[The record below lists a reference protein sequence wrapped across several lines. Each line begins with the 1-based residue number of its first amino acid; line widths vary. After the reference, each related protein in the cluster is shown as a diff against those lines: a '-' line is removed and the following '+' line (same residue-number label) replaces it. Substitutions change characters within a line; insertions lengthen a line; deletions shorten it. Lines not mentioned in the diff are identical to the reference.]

1 MDVNNLTAERARY
14 ERSNKMI
21 YNLTDANFEKEA
33 LQADLPVLV
42 DFWATWCGPCR
53 MAAPIVEAI
62 AEEYDGKLK
71 VCKLDVD
78 ANPRTASSFEIQ
90 SIPTMV
96 LITTNKETKEKEARS
111 IVGYHPKEELKE
123 ILDRFIH

>member
-1 MDVNNLTAERARY
+1 
-14 ERSNKMI
+14 MI

-53 MAAPIVEAI
+53 MAAPIVEAV

-96 LITTNKETKEKEARS
+96 LILS
-111 IVGYHPKEELKE
+111 L
-123 ILDRFIH
+123 IHISEPTRLGMISYAVFC

>member
-1 MDVNNLTAERARY
+1 MLDNVLTRSSQDERGK
-14 ERSNKMI
+14 NMI

-33 LQADLPVLV
+33 LQSDLPVFV

-53 MAAPIVEAI
+53 MVAPVVEAI

-78 ANPRTASSFEIQ
+78 ANPQTAGSFQIQ
-90 SIPTMV
+90 SIPTMM
-96 LITTNKETKEKEARS
+96 LITTNPETKEKEARA
-111 IVGYHPKEELKE
+111 IVGYRPKDELKE
-123 ILDRFIH
+123 ILDRFIK

>member
-1 MDVNNLTAERARY
+1 
-14 ERSNKMI
+14 MI

-53 MAAPIVEAI
+53 MAAPIVEAV

-96 LITTNKETKEKEARS
+96 LITTNKETNCLLYTSPSPR
-111 IVGYHPKEELKE
+111 
-123 ILDRFIH
+123 D